1 MSVLYPVAETA
12 EAALHAARGHA
23 AREREAETLA
33 HGAVAFVT
41 EAVGPAF
48 ATPEA
53 ALDAYAGLLD
63 DERPGRIASVP
74 PERRWC
80 ALRPVAAPGKGGRTR
95 IVVPVAPVFREG
107 RRWPVPP
114 APETEHTLWRLSVS
128 YWKVAGE
135 ADPTAHPPARK
146 LRRDAKARELQS
158 EAVKALAEQPM
169 RPHEP
174 QRALDI
180 GLFERRLPENPSIIV
195 PDE

>member
-1 MSVLYPVAETA
+1 MLYPVAETA

-33 HGAVAFVT
+33 HGAVAFVP
-41 EAVGPAF
+41 EATGPGF
-48 ATPEA
+48 ATREA

-80 ALRPVAAPGKGGRTR
+80 ALQPVAAPGKGGRTR
-95 IVVPVAPVFREG
+95 IVAPVAPIYRDG
-107 RRWPVPP
+107 RRWPVAPP
-114 APETEHTLWRLSVS
+114 PETRSTLWRLSVS
-128 YWKVAGE
+128 YWKVAGGTAE
-135 ADPTAHPPARK
+135 AAHPPARK
-146 LRRDAKARELQS
+146 LRRDAKARELQA
-158 EAVKALAEQPM
+158 EAVKALSEQPM
-169 RPHEP
+169 RPHQP
-174 QRALDI
+174 QQALDI